1 VESISVLLVDDNI
14 EFTEVLQESL
24 RKDENW
30 KVDSVPNGESALF
43 FLKMHAPTVVVL
55 DVRLPDMS
63 GIQILEY
70 IVSRH
75 STSETR
81 VIMISGYGNADERL
95 KCLDMGAADYLAK
108 PFKAREL
115 IHHIKLVLGLNIAQ
129 KSVSVLGV
137 FSHEELN
144 IDFNACV
151 LTLRGR
157 EVILSKM
164 EWSLLRELASNAGNM
179 VTYRQLL
186 QKCWSSEY
194 CDEKSLLQETIY
206 RLRAKIEPEPGKS
219 RYIVNVPGVGYRF
232 QLN

>member
-1 VESISVLLVDDNI
+1 VESISVLIVDDNVD
-14 EFTEVLQESL
+14 FTEVLQESL

-30 KVDSVPNGESALF
+30 KVDSVPSGEAT
-43 FLKMHAPTVVVL
+43 FLYLKKHAPTVAVL
-55 DVRLPDMS
+55 DIRLPDVS
-63 GIQILEY
+63 GIQLLEH

-75 STSETR
+75 PSSETR

-129 KSVSVLGV
+129 KSVSAMGV
-137 FSHEELN
+137 FNHEALN

-151 LTLRGR
+151 LTTRGR
-157 EVILSKM
+157 EVFLSKM
-164 EWSLLRELASNAGNM
+164 EWSLLRELASSAGNM
-179 VTYRQLL
+179 LTYRQLL
-186 QKCWSSEY
+186 QKCWSPEY
-194 CDEKSLLQETIY
+194 CDEKGLLQEAIY
-206 RLRAKIEPEPGKS
+206 RLRSKIESEPS
-219 RYIVNVPGVGYRF
+219 NPLYIVNVPGVGYRF